1 MQVVCFGMWPIR
13 GASPEEEWEETRG
26 RQPQRSFYQKDSCH
40 GQLGLG
46 STGQFMDHVTNTP
59 NHYPDRA
66 LELGYL
72 LLSIGHWLRVSMG
85 PQCPSISGLS
95 HEAARESPQE
105 HTAGAGNKMP
115 LDWCA
120 QERWEEGTGA
130 GHPQPMSQV
139 DLGRRACLRVPPSSQ
154 G

>member
-1 MQVVCFGMWPIR
+1 MGRDPWKAATKVALSKRLMPWATG
-13 GASPEEEWEETRG
+13 TR
-26 RQPQRSFYQKDSCH
+26 FYLAVH
-40 GQLGLG
+40 
-46 STGQFMDHVTNTP
+46 DHVTNTP

-72 LLSIGHWLRVSMG
+72 LLSIGHWLRVLMG
-85 PQCPSISGLS
+85 PQRPSISGLS